1 MVRVVS
7 RAYPA
12 GEFQGVTFTEQVVG
26 GALVGVASVPR
37 GHPSLAW
44 FERRSQFSVEWGDE
58 PPPPRTVPVVS
69 VDLAGLTLAELRA
82 YAAENGIDLRGATR
96 KADVLRA
103 LQRE

>member
-44 FERRSQFSVEWGDE
+44 FERRPQFSVEWGDE
-58 PPPPRTVPVVS
+58 PPPPPVPVVS
-69 VDLAGLTLAELRA
+69 VDLSDLTLAELRA
-82 YAAENGIDLRGATR
+82 YAAENGIDLGGATR